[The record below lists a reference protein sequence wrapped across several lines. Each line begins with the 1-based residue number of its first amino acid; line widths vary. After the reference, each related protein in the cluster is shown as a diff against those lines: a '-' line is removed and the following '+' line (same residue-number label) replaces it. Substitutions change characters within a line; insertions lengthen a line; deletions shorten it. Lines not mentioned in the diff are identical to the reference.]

1 MLLGRA
7 RPHGFAAQRSLQRLA
22 CLPDAVA
29 QQQARE
35 DVLVEGNH
43 RTEYF
48 NTARR
53 QTADGWMRMRAR
65 RPAA

>member
-1 MLLGRA
+1 MLLARA
-7 RPHGFAAQRSLQRLA
+7 RPHGFAQRSVQRLA
-22 CLPDAVA
+22 GLPDAVVR
-29 QQQARE
+29 QQARE
-35 DVLVEGNH
+35 DVRVEGNH

-53 QTADGWMRMRAR
+53 QTADDWMRMRAR